1 MKLFLA
7 SEAKNPKSIKKLEEF
22 VGGFKGKKLAYIP
35 TAANGHGWGSWK
47 DGGSW
52 NLIQRLEMNI
62 TLIELEDYFSS
73 DVTPVLEGK
82 DIIWFTGGSCSYL
95 AYWLVRTGL
104 NKKLKGTLKQGSIY
118 VGSSAGSMVSARNL
132 DVAEWYIG
140 ESEPGAHTLA
150 GLGLVDFD
158 IYPHYSED
166 LYKQIRECYKGNKMF
181 LLKDGEEIIVEDDLV
196 KVIGEE
202 RIITQD
208 I

>member
-52 NLIQRLEMNI
+52 NLVQKLEMNI
-62 TLIELEDYFSS
+62 TPLELEDYWNS
-73 DVTPVLEGK
+73 DVAPRLRGK
-82 DIIWFTGGSCSYL
+82 DIIWFAGGSCSYL
-95 AYWLVRTGL
+95 AYWLTRTGL
-104 NKKLKGTLKQGSIY
+104 NKKLKGLLEQGSIY
-118 VGSSAGSMVSARNL
+118 VGSSAGSMVTAKNL

-140 ESEPGAHTLA
+140 EQEPGAHILA

-158 IYPHYSED
+158 IYPHYQED
-166 LYKQIRECYKGNKMF
+166 LYEQIREHYKGNKMF
-181 LLKDGEEIIVEDDLV
+181 LLKDGEEIIVENTIV
-196 KVIGEE
+196 KVVGEE
-202 RIITQD
+202 RVITP
-208 I
+208 